1 MPWNR
6 WNMHP
11 CHGFWWHV
19 NTHAMWWH
27 LCHTSMGWHVMAT
40 CNMSHEYYVTC
51 GNSIDHYKHKLKQ
64 WTMLFWAHQK
74 LVKVAPLTFL
84 PPFPP
89 FDASSLRVDVEC
101 KHHKGMTSS
110 TFGYPIFWTQ
120 TNLRY
125 MFPWLGG
132 YFQLG
137 PQLYYILYTIHTMSE
152 LFIYI

>member
-11 CHGFWWHV
+11 CHGFWWHDIHMPCGDICV
-19 NTHAMWWH
+19 MLVWATWDDMLWQHAICHMRMWQFH
-27 LCHTSMGWHVMAT
+27 RSLQAQM
-40 CNMSHEYYVTC
+40 
-51 GNSIDHYKHKLKQ
+51 KQ

-74 LVKVAPLTFL
+74 LVKVAPLAFL
-84 PPFPP
+84 SPFPP

-125 MFPWLGG
+125 MFRWLGG

-137 PQLYYILYTIHTMSE
+137 PQLYYILYNTYNVWI
-152 LFIYI
+152 IYLYII